1 MSDKLTKEQARTFAK
16 TAFDLNL
23 PAKEIADLLGVHRS
37 TVYRYSEQPTSE
49 EMQQFATEIK
59 QLINV
64 KRYVALAKLLKKIE
78 KLSDGSDGIRDVSYA
93 FDTLN
98 KRAIYGESD
107 SEIEDKQVTFTI
119 TRGY

>member
-1 MSDKLTKEQARTFAK
+1 MEILDKQNLKTFAK
-16 TAFDLNL
+16 TAFDLNM
-23 PAKEIADLLGVHRS
+23 PAKDVADLLGIHRS
-37 TVYRYSEQPTSE
+37 TVYRYSEQPTPE

-64 KRYVALAKLLKKIE
+64 KRYVTLAKLLKKIE
-78 KLSDGSDGIRDVSYA
+78 SLSDNPESIRDISYA

-98 KRAIYGESD
+98 KRALYTESD
-107 SEIEDKQVTFTI
+107 SELEDKQVTFTI